1 MLLLT
6 GDLMNNEPTMVG
18 APRAGG
24 HHFLIGF
31 ILGGVAGAGLTML
44 LAPRVAAELRQ
55 RVKDSARTL
64 GRAATERYQQTSERI
79 GDAVDELTK
88 KGQGV
93 RDEVLEAVAS
103 GAHEVERF
111 ATDHETSKRRAR

>member
-1 MLLLT
+1 MTNDPTIVGASQT
-6 GDLMNNEPTMVG
+6 GD
-18 APRAGG
+18 

-31 ILGGVAGAGLTML
+31 ILGGVAGASLTML
-44 LAPRVAAELRQ
+44 LAPRVAAQLRQ
-55 RVKDSARTL
+55 RVTNSARTL
-64 GRAATERYQQTSERI
+64 GRTATERYQQTSARI

-103 GAHEVERF
+103 GAHKVERF
-111 ATDHETSKRRAR
+111 ATDHETSKRRSR